1 MKEVKKMN
9 NKRNYNYLCVIYEDD
24 SKFKTQFDALLELKD
39 VIYIKHDQD
48 VSDDGEPKKPH
59 YHFVIKLKTACT
71 ISALSKKI
79 DVAENMI
86 EPIKKS
92 FNGSLKY
99 LIHFKDDNKYNYDAD
114 DVKSNSEKLLKRFK
128 ELVQDE
134 IPGGDHV
141 MSIQDYI
148 DIQTDY
154 VKMRDLGRY
163 ANSIGVWN
171 YFMRYYAYIRDIV
184 NEHNAEISCKRYHI
198 DDDFYSN

>member
-1 MKEVKKMN
+1 MD
-9 NKRNYNYLCVIYEDD
+9 KRNYNYLCVIYEDD
-24 SKFKTQFDALLELKD
+24 KDFDTQMFNLLQENE
-39 VIYIKHDQD
+39 VIYIRHDKD
-48 VSDDGEPKKPH
+48 VTEEGEEKKPH

-71 ISALSKKI
+71 LSALSKRLGI
-79 DVAENMI
+79 AENMI

-99 LIHFKDDNKYNYDAD
+99 LIHFKDDNKYNYDMD

-128 ELVQDE
+128 ELVSDE

-148 DIQTDY
+148 DSQTDY
-154 VKMRDLGRY
+154 IKMRDLGRY

-171 YFMRYYAYIRDIV
+171 YFMRYYQYIRDIV
-184 NEHNAEISCKRYHI
+184 SEHNGEISAKKYNI
-198 DDDFYSN
+198 DSDFYNS